1 MMQNK
6 EHILFC
12 VMAESAAGKDRLV
25 NMLCEREGFSQ
36 LISFTTRPR
45 RENEGDTHIFV
56 DNDTFFEMK
65 EKGEIAAYT
74 NINSNHYWSTIDQL
88 YATDFYIIDPI
99 GMKSLKALNLPNLR
113 LVTVYINVPEDV
125 RMNRAKGRKDDMNV
139 YRSRCLSERQQFR
152 DMKKNMDVD
161 YVIPNL
167 DFAKA
172 YSVLK
177 WITTAEG
184 LWKNHQEDTTE

>member
-1 MMQNK
+1 
-6 EHILFC
+6 
-12 VMAESAAGKDRLV
+12 
-25 NMLCEREGFSQ
+25 
-36 LISFTTRPR
+36 
-45 RENEGDTHIFV
+45 
-56 DNDTFFEMK
+56 
-65 EKGEIAAYT
+65 
-74 NINSNHYWSTIDQL
+74 
-88 YATDFYIIDPI
+88 
-99 GMKSLKALNLPNLR
+99 
-113 LVTVYINVPEDV
+113 VYINVPENV

>member
-1 MMQNK
+1 MENK
-6 EHILFC
+6 EHVLFC
-12 VMAESAAGKDRLV
+12 IMAESAAGKDSLI
-25 NMLCEREGFSQ
+25 NMICEKNNFSQ

-45 RENEGDTHIFV
+45 RENEGNTHIFV
-56 DNDTFFEMK
+56 DNNTFAEMK
-65 EKGEIAAYT
+65 ENNEIAAYT

-88 YATDFYIIDPI
+88 YTTDFYAIDPI
-99 GMKSLKALNLPNLR
+99 GVKSLRALNLPNLR
-113 LVTVYINVPEDV
+113 LVTVYINVPDDI
-125 RMNRAKGRKDDMNV
+125 RMERARSRGDDMNV
-139 YRSRCLSERQQFR
+139 YRSRSLSERGQFR

-161 YVIPNL
+161 YVVPNL